1 MAAAPA
7 FPDGCQLVV
16 VCGALVSERE
26 LVCARLTSHGLPL
39 WGGRAFLPSVGSLWM
54 TQLHFSSKAERPS
67 AHLFL
72 NLSASPA
79 PKVLLRNLRALLAAE
94 GQARVTATDV
104 VVAASDGAS
113 LLQAERCAEA
123 LAELFRPPPDGALR
137 ARLRWRAGSHWKH
150 DEEAPEAFGVRRAA
164 PLLPR
169 EALKIER
176 DEILLLASLVDR
188 AKAARQPWPPWLR
201 AYAQAQGG
209 LRGAAAE
216 VAALAEEA
224 AFRCLGRRFRCLQY
238 GSRKTGAATESSD
251 ADLTLVDEE
260 LWDVDAAEDEKL
272 RAFLAG
278 ALSLAGHRAARIQSG
293 RVPVV
298 SVDVGGDDQA
308 SLDPCGPF
316 FVPAARGASR
326 VEISMRNFLALR
338 NSELLAAYMDA
349 SPEYR
354 ALAVRLKDWA
364 RARGM
369 AGAVAGWMSN
379 YGLAVMAL
387 FFMQTAEVGDCRLPN
402 LQFCEDAAA
411 AADAAD
417 AWVLDCRRRAWA
429 GAFRRPVASQ
439 GRPATTERTD
449 DLLCALFMYFGNFD
463 WRHDAVSPAALRPAA
478 SRVSRREASSHAA
491 QCLRG
496 ADRRTQP
503 ELRVL
508 LFDEQC
514 VQCPLERSRNLAGH
528 VAPERW
534 AAMLAAMK
542 EDGLR
547 LLLARALRE
556 RLKSQ
561 KEVAYPLTL

>member
-1 MAAAPA
+1 MAAPA
-7 FPDGCQLVV
+7 VPDGCQLVV

-26 LVCARLTSHGLPL
+26 VVCARLTSHGLPL
-39 WGGRAFLPSVGSLWM
+39 WGGRAFLPSVGNLWM
-54 TQLHFSSKAERPS
+54 TQLHFSSKTEKPT

-72 NLSASPA
+72 NLRASPA
-79 PKVLLRNLRALLAAE
+79 PKVLLRNLRDLLAAE
-94 GQARVTATDV
+94 GRFRVTATDV
-104 VVAASDGAS
+104 VVAATDGER
-113 LLQAERCAEA
+113 QAQRCAEA
-123 LAELFRPPPDGALR
+123 LEELFLAPPDGALR
-137 ARLRWRAGSHWKH
+137 ARLRWRAGPGWKH
-150 DEEAPEAFGVRRAA
+150 DEEAPEAFGVRRAS
-164 PLLPR
+164 PMLQE

-188 AKAARQPWPPWLR
+188 AKAVWQPTGAPPAWPPWLR

-238 GSRKTGAATESSD
+238 GSRKTGAVTESSD

-272 RAFLAG
+272 RAFVVG

-308 SLDPCGPF
+308 SIDPCGPF

-369 AGAVAGWMSN
+369 AGAFAGWMSN

-411 AADAAD
+411 AADAAE

-439 GRPATTERTD
+439 GRPATAERTD
-449 DLLCALFMYFGNFD
+449 DLLCALFMYYGNFD

-496 ADRRTQP
+496 ADRRTQL
-503 ELRVL
+503 ELQAL

-534 AAMLAAMK
+534 AAMLSAMK

-547 LLLARALRE
+547 LLLARTLR
-556 RLKSQ
+556 
-561 KEVAYPLTL
+561 